1 MEKLI
6 VGLGNPGDKYKN
18 TRHNVGF
25 QVVTF
30 LAQQWRAAEFTASSQ
45 AEALTTKAVFGGE
58 STLLAKP
65 LTYMNK
71 SGEAVKALSDY
82 YSIVSGSILIIHDD
96 IDLLL
101 GDIKVSYDASAGGHN
116 GVASVIDHLQTNA
129 FARLRVGVDEQE
141 KPEQIST
148 RDFVLQQF
156 DQASQNKLESLTQSI
171 IAKGAATWVKKG
183 REQAMNQVNE

>member
-18 TRHNVGF
+18 TRHNAGF

-30 LAQQWRAAEFTASSQ
+30 LAHKWQAANFTASSQ
-45 AEALTTKAVFGGE
+45 AEALTTKVVFNGQ
-58 STLLAKP
+58 SALLAKP

-82 YSIVSGSILIIHDD
+82 FNITPENILVIHDD

-101 GDIKVSYDASAGGHN
+101 GEVRISYDASAGGHN
-116 GVASVIDHLQTNA
+116 GVASVIDHLQTKA
-129 FARLRVGVDEQE
+129 FARLRVGVDEDG
-141 KPEQIST
+141 KPEQMST
-148 RDFVLQQF
+148 RDFVLQRF
-156 DQASQNKLESLTQSI
+156 NQAGQDKIESLTQSI
-171 IAKGAATWVKKG
+171 IAKGATTWIKKG
-183 REQAMNQVNE
+183 REQAMNQVNG